1 MLTRTFL
8 LTWYTA
14 MMSRI
19 DKAGH
24 FVQKK
29 MPKQNSILDVVA
41 PPSVK
46 GVELELS
53 TILTEDWTHT
63 PIVSEETYTAEQGK
77 SKLVTWIDPLDATQ
91 EYSEGLNRYVS
102 IMACLTEN
110 GQPQAAIMHFPF
122 RNETWA
128 VIGNEWLERPA
139 MEFSPPQ
146 NIIVSRSHRG
156 KVEQVFDGF
165 AITRAGGS
173 GYKSAEVMKG
183 NNLAYVH
190 TTKIKTWDICAP
202 DAFLRA
208 SNGTFVEWTT
218 GKPFNY
224 TKTYHTNGLF
234 ASTTTTRNWFR
245 MTLILKKPVIRLVIA
260 FLVWLAIYL
269 YPQNKLEKPTKTD
282 SRKLSFVLCAI
293 GLVCAFVV
301 WGIAQERIM
310 SIEYEGKRFEHPTVI
325 IFISRLTAA
334 TLSEYFVKKQSTP
347 LFKFSIASFTNVVSS
362 ICQYTALQYTIF
374 PIVVIFKSL
383 KVIPVLLVGKFV
395 FKKKY
400 KPIAYGLA
408 LCLSTGV
415 AICLFSRFN
424 EYSNTLSVFGLFLL
438 SGYVFADALTSQ
450 WQAYLYKE
458 YETPPFEMMWGV
470 NTCSLLFTG
479 IYTLITGEI
488 DATIEFGIQHPSFVV
503 HVACLCIPAVIGQLF
518 IFKTIQS
525 HGAAS
530 FAMIMTARQAISLIA
545 SCIIFG
551 HKFDMI
557 GILGF
562 VIVIGT
568 LFIKSRVILEVR
580 DEYEKVSL
588 EEDIENLAVENH
600 KD

>member
-14 MMSRI
+14 MMTRI

-24 FVQKK
+24 VIQQGFHD
-29 MPKQNSILDVVA
+29 SHL
-41 PPSVK
+41 K
-46 GVELELS
+46 GDKSPVTDADLKS
-53 TILTEDWTHT
+53 HQILTKDWTQT

-77 SKLVTWIDPLDATQ
+77 SELVTWVDPLDATQ
-91 EYSEGLNRYVS
+91 EYTEGLTQYVS
-102 IMACLTEN
+102 IMACLTKN
-110 GQPQAAIMHFPF
+110 GQPKAAIMHFPF

-128 VIGNEWLERPA
+128 VIGDEWLERPG

-146 NIIVSRSHRG
+146 NVIVSRSHAG
-156 KVEQVFDGF
+156 EIKQVLEGF
-165 AITRAGGS
+165 ALTPAGGS

-183 NNLAYVH
+183 HNLAYVH

-202 DAFLRA
+202 DTFLRA
-208 SNGTFVEWTT
+208 TNGTFVEWTT

-224 TKTYHTNGLF
+224 TTNVHTNGLF

-245 MTLILKKPVIRLVIA
+245 MTMLLKKPVIKLGIA
-260 FLVWLAIYL
+260 LLVWLAIYL
-269 YPQNKLEKPTKTD
+269 YPQNKLEKTIKTE
-282 SRKLSFVLCAI
+282 SPKLSYFLCLV
-293 GLVCAFVV
+293 GLLCSFVV

-310 SIEYEGKRFEHPTVI
+310 AIEYEGQRFEHPIVL
-325 IFISRLTAA
+325 IFLSRLTAA

-362 ICQYTALQYTIF
+362 LCQYTALQYTIF

-395 FKKKY
+395 FKKRY

-408 LCLSTGV
+408 LCLSVGV
-415 AICLFSRFN
+415 AICLFSKFKVA
-424 EYSNTLSVFGLFLL
+424 SDTLSVFGLLL
-438 SGYVFADALTSQ
+438 MAGYVFADALTSQ
-450 WQAYLYKE
+450 WQSYLYKK
-458 YETPPFEMMWGV
+458 YETPPLEMMWGV
-470 NTCSLLFTG
+470 NTCSCLFTG
-479 IYTLITGEI
+479 IHAFVTGEI
-488 DATIEFGIQHPSFVV
+488 DATINFSVQHPSFVV
-503 HVACLCIPAVIGQLF
+503 HVACLCVPAVVGQIF

-530 FAMIMTARQAISLIA
+530 FAMIMTARQALSLVA

-551 HKFDMI
+551 HNFDMI

-568 LFIKSRVILEVR
+568 LIVKSRVILEER

-588 EEDIENLAVENH
+588 EEDIENLDIEKH

>member
-14 MMSRI
+14 MMTRI

-24 FVQKK
+24 VIQQGYYDSHLKGD
-29 MPKQNSILDVVA
+29 NSPVTDADLK
-41 PPSVK
+41 SHQ
-46 GVELELS
+46 
-53 TILTEDWTHT
+53 ILTEDWTQT
-63 PIVSEETYTAEQGK
+63 AIVSEETYTPDQGK

-91 EYSEGLNRYVS
+91 EYTEGLTQYVS
-102 IMACLTEN
+102 VMACLTDN
-110 GQPQAAIMHFPF
+110 GQPKAAILHFPF

-146 NIIVSRSHRG
+146 NIIVSRSHAG
-156 KVEQVFDGF
+156 EVEQVLDGF
-165 AITRAGGS
+165 ALTRAGGS

-190 TTKIKTWDICAP
+190 TTTIKTWDICAP
-202 DAFLRA
+202 DALLRA
-208 SNGTFVEWTT
+208 TNGTFVEWTT

-224 TKTYHTNGLF
+224 TTNKHTNGLF

-260 FLVWLAIYL
+260 LVVWLAIYL

-310 SIEYEGKRFEHPTVI
+310 SIEYEGQRFEHPAVI
-325 IFISRLTAA
+325 IFISRLAAA

-347 LFKFSIASFTNVVSS
+347 LFKFSVASFTNVISS
-362 ICQYTALQYTIF
+362 LCQYTALQYTIF

-383 KVIPVLLVGKFV
+383 KVIPVLLVGKFL

-400 KPIAYGLA
+400 KPIAYGLG
-408 LCLSTGV
+408 LCLSIGV

-424 EYSNTLSVFGLFLL
+424 EYSNTLSVFGLMLL

-470 NTCSLLFTG
+470 NTCSLFFTG

-503 HVACLCIPAVIGQLF
+503 HVACLCIPAVMGQIF

-551 HKFDMI
+551 HKFDTI

-568 LFIKSRVILEVR
+568 LFIKSRVTLEVR

-588 EEDIENLAVENH
+588 EEDIENLAVEKH